1 MHHIV
6 WLFLYLCI
14 LGGNFAHN
22 LALDA
27 IIARDEEFAARIAAS
42 NSSRYGPRLDVIEA
56 TPVSTIYD
64 ALYHFLVYGDK
75 KELWIY
81 IALAIMSII
90 LVFQIHHEARM
101 KYALGFHIRHL

>member
-1 MHHIV
+1 M

-14 LGGNFAHN
+14 LGANFAHN

-27 IIARDEEFAARIAAS
+27 IILRDKEFADRIASS
-42 NSSRYGPRLDVIEA
+42 NSSMYGPRLDIIKA
-56 TPVSTIYD
+56 TPVSTVRDAVYD
-64 ALYHFLVYGDK
+64 YLVSRDK
-75 KELWIY
+75 KELGIY

-90 LVFQIHHEARM
+90 AVFQVHHEARM